1 MVRTSIAA
9 FMISC
14 LNPSLRK
21 LDSSCIQTIASG
33 LVMAARPCLKFVK
46 VSIQNPLKAHSNT
59 TVVNH
64 KIEGQDKFVEY

>member
-1 MVRTSIAA
+1 M
-9 FMISC
+9 
-14 LNPSLRK
+14 
-21 LDSSCIQTIASG
+21 QTIASG

-64 KIEGQDKFVEY
+64 KIEGNDKFVE